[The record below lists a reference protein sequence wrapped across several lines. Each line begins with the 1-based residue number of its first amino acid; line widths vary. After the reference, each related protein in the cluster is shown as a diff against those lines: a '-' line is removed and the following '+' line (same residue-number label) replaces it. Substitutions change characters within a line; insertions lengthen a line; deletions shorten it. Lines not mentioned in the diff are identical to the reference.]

1 MAKFITTFKNFFRPL
16 NRAQK
21 TLFVLTS
28 AGLFALMGLLFYWAM
43 QPSYTL
49 LFGSLSPDSAQTIVE
64 ELQSMGVP
72 YELRDNGKA
81 IMVPRS
87 QVYDLRL
94 RFASDGASGSDYQ
107 GYELFDQNAL
117 GMTDFMQRLNKKRAL
132 EGELARTV
140 NNLEQVESSRIHI
153 VLPERSPFQEATVQP
168 SASVIV
174 NLRKGNK
181 LGKQQI
187 EGIGALIAGSVE
199 ALTIDNVTILDQ
211 QGKRISEDV
220 LVSPDVA
227 ASSAQ
232 IKVRQNMENYL
243 TNKGQSML
251 DRVLGP
257 GNSILRVSTEH
268 NFDQLVRQSNSVDPN
283 SRTIISEEKR
293 STANSDLMQEPAA
306 TFTDNQVANES
317 LVTEER
323 TDESTVQVRN
333 YEVTRIEEQYEK
345 STGQITQINASLLLN
360 YKTEVTENEEGGTT
374 EYIRRSDEEIKEIQ
388 NIMATALGIKT
399 ERGDE
404 LTISQ
409 IQFEDPFAEVE
420 SSPFI
425 FTDPV
430 SAFEIIRWVLVAI
443 VTIVVVVMIYRTSR
457 NINADN
463 LKAQLS
469 LAEKKKQ
476 QLADNTPEEEHKYL
490 EGDTEEPE
498 EDIYKQK
505 LSNEAQAKLDKT
517 TSMTREIENFLDNNA
532 KEAASLVKSLM
543 IQKSM

>member
-1 MAKFITTFKNFFRPL
+1 MARYLINFKDFFRPL
-16 NRAQK
+16 SGAQK

-28 AGLFALMGLLFYWAM
+28 AGLFALMGMLFYWAM

-49 LFGSLSPDSAQTIVE
+49 LFGSLSPESAQTIVE
-64 ELQSMGVP
+64 ELKSTGVP

-87 QVYDLRL
+87 QVYNLRL
-94 RFASDGASGSDYQ
+94 RFAAEGVSGSEYQ

-132 EGELARTV
+132 EGELARTI

-174 NLRKGNK
+174 NLRKGNQ
-181 LGKQQI
+181 LGKDQI

-199 ALTIDNVTILDQ
+199 GLAIDNVTILNQ

-220 LVSPDVA
+220 LVSSDVA

-232 IKVRQNMENYL
+232 MKVRQSMENYL
-243 TNKGQSML
+243 MNKGQSML

-268 NFDQLVRQSNSVDPN
+268 NFNQIVRQSNRVDPN
-283 SRTIISEEKR
+283 SRTVISEEKR
-293 STANSDLMQEPAA
+293 TTNNVDRSQQPTA
-306 TFTDNQVANES
+306 TVTDNQVENETIS
-317 LVTEER
+317 TEER

-333 YEVTRIEEQYEK
+333 YDVTRIEEHFEK
-345 STGQITQINASLLLN
+345 STGQITEINASILLN
-360 YKTEVTENEEGGTT
+360 YKKEVTKTDEGETT
-374 EYIRRSDEEIKEIQ
+374 EYIRRSEDEINEIR

-399 ERGDE
+399 DRNDK
-404 LTISQ
+404 LTVSQ
-409 IQFEDPFAEVE
+409 IRFKDPFADVKTNTVL
-420 SSPFI
+420 

-430 SAFEIIRWVLVAI
+430 STFEIVRWILVAI
-443 VTIVVVVMIYRTSR
+443 VTIVVSVMIYKTSK
-457 NINADN
+457 NIKAED
-463 LKAQLS
+463 LKTQLS
-469 LAEKKKQ
+469 LEEK
-476 QLADNTPEEEHKYL
+476 DNQKLPGNTSEEEHKFL
-490 EGDTEEPE
+490 EGETEEPE
-498 EDIYKQK
+498 KDIYKQK
-505 LSNEAQAKLDKT
+505 LSKEAQAELDEYT
-517 TSMTREIENFLDNNA
+517 IMTKNIAEFIDSNT
-532 KEAASLVKSLM
+532 KEAASLVRNFM
-543 IQKSM
+543 IQ